1 MKEVKKSYN
10 TPKLDKMD
18 VRLHTL
24 GQGSVSIDD
33 EGLEGSNAAS

>member
-10 TPKLDKMD
+10 TPKLNKMD

-24 GQGSVSIDD
+24 GGGKGDLDSEDFESS
-33 EGLEGSNAAS
+33 GAAS